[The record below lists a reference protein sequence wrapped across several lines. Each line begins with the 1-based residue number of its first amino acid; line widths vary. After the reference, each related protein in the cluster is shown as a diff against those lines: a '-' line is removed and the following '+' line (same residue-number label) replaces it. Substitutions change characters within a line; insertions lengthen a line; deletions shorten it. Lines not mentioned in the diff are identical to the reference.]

1 MSSPSTF
8 NNPQGIAIANSIGY
22 IANTGENSICSIN
35 LDNNSSSPTVFYS
48 QPNFM
53 PQKIVYNSSTGYL
66 YVIDS
71 VNKQLYVIGLDA
83 NLKKTV
89 TINEYA
95 SDITF
100 DNKGNFYIIYRG
112 GPNSP
117 NASIY
122 IIKFNDD
129 GSVTNNIL
137 ANISEYTY
145 GTNNPTCITYN
156 NFDDCL
162 YYAAFTDIYKLSTYQ
177 QDATNPVVS
186 TYSYFGTADYP
197 TGLVF
202 DLSGQLYASTVTFNT
217 IEIHKVNPATSDG
230 LNITVFLCSNI
241 KNNDVNQTGL
251 PGIAYYN
258 NSFKEYIV
266 YTNNFINTINRYN
279 IPPPPTSTP
288 PNTLSSTKKT
298 KREIVKN
305 IANIIINIGD
315 LIIH

>member
-1 MSSPSTF
+1 MSVVL
-8 NNPQGIAIANSIGY
+8 NNPQGMAVANSVGY
-22 IANTGENSICSIN
+22 IANTGGNNICSIF
-35 LDNNSSSPTVFYS
+35 LDNNSSSLTLFYS

-53 PQKIVYNSSTGYL
+53 PQNIVYNSSTGYL

-83 NLKKTV
+83 KLKKTV

-122 IIKFNDD
+122 IINFNDD
-129 GSVTNNIL
+129 GSVTNNLL
-137 ANISEYTY
+137 ANISSYTY

-162 YYAAFTDIYKLSTYQ
+162 YYAAYTDIYKLSISQ
-177 QDATNPVVS
+177 QDANNPVVS
-186 TYSYFGTADYP
+186 TYSYLTTANYP

-202 DLSGQLYASTVTFNT
+202 DPRGQLYASTVAFNT
-217 IEIHKVNPATSDG
+217 LEIHKVNPVTSDG
-230 LNITVFLCSNI
+230 SNINNVFLCSNT
-241 KNNDVNQTGL
+241 KNSDVNQTGL
-251 PGIAYYN
+251 PGIVYYN
-258 NSFKEYIV
+258 NTFKEYIV
-266 YTNNFINTINRYN
+266 YTNNFINTINKYN

-288 PNTLSSTKKT
+288 PPTLSSTKKT

-305 IANIIINIGD
+305 IANIIINFGD